1 MPDATRTTRRLFRTT
16 GRVAIAALVGL
27 VILAAVNT
35 SQAGNWWESDWETHS
50 PRWSEDNGSGSWGE
64 FWTHSNNPRTPW
76 HVGVVGGGHPRRA
89 GAQSIRFERRTGY
102 CGGADCAWNSE
113 RVELGSEVG
122 DRPGN
127 SRWYAWSVYHQNYQW
142 LGGSVA
148 PVHGQFKTWN
158 DGHQLAF
165 FNMDENR
172 GMVVNFDE
180 FEGWRGSKVI
190 IPKSQISNKWNDIR
204 VYAKW
209 STGADGIFR
218 IWVNGVLKVDR
229 RGRNMVNSDPV
240 MFRFGIYA
248 PQVNRAGAGRPT
260 QVVYYDELMR
270 GNSCQSVSQFMAC
283 DGNTNGV
290 KPYTGGASGNGTQ
303 TTGPGPG
310 ATDPANTSLETYVDK
325 YGDLLATYNA
335 NPGGQSKATWGK
347 RHYCDY
353 GHGEGRTSSGLTSLV
368 CATTLTTT
376 SPTIK
381 VSVKDVLG
389 RGNRFSAEITQGV
402 GAFSKIAV
410 FNGGI
415 FSFKDYETFRAIK
428 VRENQGLMLG
438 FSKHR
443 DKDGVLRDPVG
454 IGWLFDDV
462 ALMVAQDNSMFGYR
476 AEGVFD
482 FKDPTTTYVDAGY
495 RKKLA
500 GNMMLYTDLMYAF
513 GRSQPG
519 ELTTLSHLHALGM
532 ETRLDVQTGLRHR
545 FQFRFDLP
553 LRIEHGV
560 SRFYVEQGGRVHPLE
575 IDLEPAARQSSL
587 SLNHTYHFSRKSQLL
602 SDIHYTHNPDHRRGA
617 DDYSASLRY
626 QYRF

>member
-1 MPDATRTTRRLFRTT
+1 M
-16 GRVAIAALVGL
+16 GL
-27 VILAAVNT
+27 MANPVH
-35 SQAGNWWESDWETHS
+35 AGNWWEADFNTLS
-50 PRWSEDNGSGSWGE
+50 PRWSEDNGSGSWGK
-64 FWTHSNNPRTPW
+64 FWTHSNIPRHPW
-76 HVGVVGGGHPRRA
+76 AVSLVGGGHPVRA

-102 CGGADCAWNSE
+102 CGGDDCGWNSE
-113 RVELGSEVG
+113 RTELGTDGV
-122 DRPGN
+122 DRPGDN
-127 SRWYAWSVYHQNYQW
+127 TWYAWSVYHQNYQF
-142 LGGSVA
+142 LNNVA
-148 PVHGQFKTWN
+148 PVHGQFKTRN

-165 FNMDENR
+165 FNMDASR

-248 PQVNRAGAGRPT
+248 PQVNRAGTGRPT

-290 KPYTGGASGNGTQ
+290 NPYTGGAGGNGTQ
-303 TTGPGPG
+303 TTGSGPG
-310 ATDPANTSLETYVDK
+310 ATGAANASLEAYVDK
-325 YGDLLATYNA
+325 YGDLLAAYNA
-335 NPGGQSKATWGK
+335 NSGGQSKAAWGK
-347 RHYCDY
+347 QHYCGY
-353 GHGEGRTSSGLTSLV
+353 GHGEGRTSSGLTSSV
-368 CATTLTTT
+368 CATTLATT

-381 VSVKDVLG
+381 VSVNGILE
-389 RGNRFSAEITQGV
+389 RGNRFSTEITRGV
-402 GAFSKIAV
+402 GEFSKTVV
-410 FNGGI
+410 FNGDI
-415 FSFKDYETFRAIK
+415 FSFKDYETFRVIK

-443 DKDGVLRDPVG
+443 DKDGVLHDPVG

-482 FKDPTTTYVDAGY
+482 FKDPSTTYVDAGF
-495 RKKLA
+495 RRKLA

-519 ELTTLSHLHALGM
+519 ELTTLSHLHALGL
-532 ETRLDVQTGLRHR
+532 ETRLDVQAGLRHR
-545 FQFRFDLP
+545 FQFRFDFP
-553 LRIEHGV
+553 LRIEHGS
-560 SRFYVEQGGRVHPLE
+560 SRFYVEQGGRVYPLV
-575 IDLEPAARQSSL
+575 IDLEPAARQSTM
-587 SLNHTYHFSRKSQLL
+587 SLNHSYRLSRKSQLI
-602 SDIHYTHNPDHRRGA
+602 SDIHYTHNPDHRR
-617 DDYSASLRY
+617 DRNDYSAHLRV

>member
-1 MPDATRTTRRLFRTT
+1 MICEASGGIINKLVVLLGIGIMGLMPNP
-16 GRVAIAALVGL
+16 VY
-27 VILAAVNT
+27 
-35 SQAGNWWESDWETHS
+35 AGNWWDADFSVHS
-50 PRWSEDNGSGSWGE
+50 PRWSEDDGSGSWGK
-64 FWTHSNNPRTPW
+64 FWTHGNIPRHRW
-76 HVGVVGGGHPRRA
+76 AVDVVGGNHPRRA

-102 CGGADCAWNSE
+102 CGGDDCGWNSE
-113 RVELGSEVG
+113 RTELGTDGV
-122 DRPGN
+122 DRPGDN
-127 SRWYAWSVYHQNYQW
+127 TWYAWSVYHQNYQF
-142 LGGSVA
+142 LDNVS
-148 PVHGQFKTWN
+148 PIHGQFKTRN

-165 FNMDENR
+165 FNMDASR

-180 FEGWRGSKVI
+180 FEGWSGSKVI
-190 IPKSQISNKWNDIR
+190 IPKSQIPNKWNDIR

-270 GNSCQSVSQFMAC
+270 GNSCQNVSQFMAC
-283 DGNTNGV
+283 DGKTNGV
-290 KPYTGGASGNGTQ
+290 KPYTGGAGGNGTQ
-303 TTGPGPG
+303 TSGSGPG
-310 ATDPANTSLETYVDK
+310 ATGSANASLETYVNK
-325 YGDLLATYNA
+325 YGDLLSAYNA
-335 NPGGQSKATWGK
+335 NSGGQSKTDWGK
-347 RHYCDY
+347 RHYCTY
-353 GHGEGRTSSGLTSLV
+353 GHGEGRTSSGLTSSV
-368 CATTLTTT
+368 CATTLDTT
-376 SPTIK
+376 SPTIE
-381 VSVKDVLG
+381 VSVNDI
-389 RGNRFSAEITQGV
+389 RERADRFSDEITQGV
-402 GAFSKIAV
+402 GEFSKTAV

-443 DKDGVLRDPVG
+443 NKDGGLHDPVG

-482 FKDPTTTYVDAGY
+482 FKDPSTTYIGAGF
-495 RKKLA
+495 RKKLSGKA
-500 GNMMLYTDLMYAF
+500 MLYTDLMYAF

-519 ELTTLSHLHALGM
+519 ELTTLSHLHALGL
-532 ETRLDVQTGLRHR
+532 ETHLDIRANWRNR

-553 LRIEHGV
+553 LRIEHGS
-560 SRFYVEQGGRVHPLE
+560 SRFYVELGGRVHPLV
-575 IDLEPAARQSSL
+575 IDLEPAVRQSSL
-587 SLNHTYHFSRKSQLL
+587 SFNHSYRWSRKSWLI
-602 SDIHYTHNPDHRRGA
+602 SEINYTHNPNHRRGTN
-617 DDYSASLRY
+617 DYHAHLRV

>member
-1 MPDATRTTRRLFRTT
+1 MICDTPSGIINKLIVLL
-16 GRVAIAALVGL
+16 GIGL
-27 VILAAVNT
+27 MGLMANLAH
-35 SQAGNWWESDWETHS
+35 AGNWWESDWESHS

-76 HVGVVGGGHPRRA
+76 HVDVVGGSHPRRA

-102 CGGADCAWNSE
+102 CGGDDCGWNSE
-113 RVELGSEVG
+113 RTELGTDGV
-122 DRPGN
+122 DRPGDN
-127 SRWYAWSVYHQNYQW
+127 TWYAWSVYHQNYQF
-142 LGGSVA
+142 LNNVA
-148 PVHGQFKTWN
+148 PVHGQFKTRN

-165 FNMDENR
+165 FNMDASR

-204 VYAKW
+204 VYANW

-290 KPYTGGASGNGTQ
+290 NPYTGGAGGNGTQ
-303 TTGPGPG
+303 TTGSGPG
-310 ATDPANTSLETYVDK
+310 ATGAANASLEAYVDK
-325 YGDLLATYNA
+325 YGDLLAAYNA
-335 NPGGQSKATWGK
+335 NSGGQSKATWGK
-347 RHYCDY
+347 RHYCNY
-353 GHGEGRTSSGLTSLV
+353 GHGEGRSSSGLTSSV
-368 CATTLTTT
+368 CATTLNTT

-381 VSVKDVLG
+381 VSVNDIQE
-389 RGNRFSAEITQGV
+389 RGNRFSTEITRGV
-402 GAFSKIAV
+402 GEFSKTAV
-410 FNGGI
+410 FNGDI

-428 VRENQGLMLG
+428 VRESQGLMLG

-443 DKDGVLRDPVG
+443 DKDGVLHDPVG

-462 ALMVAQDNSMFGYR
+462 ALMVAQDNSIFGYR

-482 FKDPTTTYVDAGY
+482 FKDPSTTYVDAGF
-495 RKKLA
+495 RKKLTGKA
-500 GNMMLYTDLMYAF
+500 MLYTDLMYAF
-513 GRSQPG
+513 GRSRPG
-519 ELTTLSHLHALGM
+519 ELTTLSHLHALGL
-532 ETRLDVQTGLRHR
+532 ETRLDIRANWRNR

-553 LRIEHGV
+553 LRIEHGS
-560 SRFYVEQGGRVHPLE
+560 SRFYVEQEGQVHPLV

-587 SLNHTYHFSRKSQLL
+587 SFNHSYRLSRKSQLI
-602 SDIHYTHNPDHRRGA
+602 SDIHYTHNPHHRRGA
-617 DDYSASLRY
+617 DGYSAHLRV

>member
-1 MPDATRTTRRLFRTT
+1 MICEAS
-16 GRVAIAALVGL
+16 GGIINKLVVLLGIGIMGL
-27 VILAAVNT
+27 MANPVY
-35 SQAGNWWESDWETHS
+35 AGNWWDADFSVHS
-50 PRWSEDNGSGSWGE
+50 PRWSEDDGSGSWGK
-64 FWTHSNNPRTPW
+64 FWTHGNIPRHRW
-76 HVGVVGGGHPRRA
+76 AVDVVGGGHPRRA

-102 CGGADCAWNSE
+102 CGGDDCGWNSE
-113 RVELGSEVG
+113 RTELGTDGV
-122 DRPGN
+122 DRPGDN
-127 SRWYAWSVYHQNYQW
+127 TWYAWSVYHQNYQF
-142 LGGSVA
+142 LDNVS
-148 PVHGQFKTWN
+148 PIHGQFKTRN

-165 FNMDENR
+165 FNMDASR

-180 FEGWRGSKVI
+180 FEGWSGSKVI
-190 IPKSQISNKWNDIR
+190 IPKSQIPNKWNDIR

-270 GNSCQSVSQFMAC
+270 GNSCQNVSQFMAC
-283 DGNTNGV
+283 DGKTNGV
-290 KPYTGGASGNGTQ
+290 KPYTGGAGGNGTQ
-303 TTGPGPG
+303 TSGSGPG
-310 ATDPANTSLETYVDK
+310 ATGSANASLETYVNK
-325 YGDLLATYNA
+325 YGDLLAAYNA
-335 NPGGQSKATWGK
+335 NSGGQSKTDWGK
-347 RHYCDY
+347 RHYCTY
-353 GHGEGRTSSGLTSLV
+353 GHGEGRTSSGLTSSV
-368 CATTLTTT
+368 CATTLDTT
-376 SPTIK
+376 SPTIE
-381 VSVKDVLG
+381 VSVNDI
-389 RGNRFSAEITQGV
+389 RERADRFSDEITQGV
-402 GAFSKIAV
+402 GEFSKTAV

-443 DKDGVLRDPVG
+443 NKDGGLHDPVG

-482 FKDPTTTYVDAGY
+482 FKDPSTTYIGAGF
-495 RKKLA
+495 RKKLSGKA
-500 GNMMLYTDLMYAF
+500 MLYTDLMYAF

-519 ELTTLSHLHALGM
+519 ELTTLSHLHALGL
-532 ETRLDVQTGLRHR
+532 ETHLDIRANWRNR

-553 LRIEHGV
+553 LRIEHGS
-560 SRFYVEQGGRVHPLE
+560 SRFYVELGGRVHPLV
-575 IDLEPAARQSSL
+575 IDLEPAVRQSSL
-587 SLNHTYHFSRKSQLL
+587 SFNHSYRWSRKSWLI
-602 SDIHYTHNPDHRRGA
+602 SEINYTHNPNHRRGTN
-617 DDYSASLRY
+617 DYHAHLRV

>member
-1 MPDATRTTRRLFRTT
+1 MKF
-16 GRVAIAALVGL
+16 IQF
-27 VILAAVNT
+27 I
-35 SQAGNWWESDWETHS
+35 
-50 PRWSEDNGSGSWGE
+50 
-64 FWTHSNNPRTPW
+64 
-76 HVGVVGGGHPRRA
+76 GVVA
-89 GAQSIRFERRTGY
+89 FCTSTSVIANE
-102 CGGADCAWNSE
+102 AWNSNWTWGGQQWDATSTGGISRTLLRQGDSIE
-113 RVELGSEVG
+113 TILRINDCVRNPDSTFVDDCDRYIRRAQARSHQKFEKNRNLRYQFSVRKPLAHGDPNQGGYINFFEVKPWSDGITHTVPTVALYINPKTNEMNLIQSLG
-122 DRPGN
+122 N
-127 SRWYAWSVYHQNYQW
+127 
-142 LGGSVA
+142 
-148 PVHGQFKTWN
+148 HGAN
-158 DGHQLAF
+158 PA
-165 FNMDENR
+165 
-172 GMVVNFDE
+172 
-180 FEGWRGSKVI
+180 
-190 IPKSQISNKWNDIR
+190 SQNDIYTSLGR
-204 VYAKW
+204 MGQGWNNFKIETNQ
-209 STGADGIFR
+209 STGADGYLRIYQNGQLIYNYQGKTTYPHNRPIKYWIGPYICCKLNELTNEPDHIFVYKNVQAESV
-218 IWVNGVLKVDR
+218 VN
-229 RGRNMVNSDPV
+229 
-240 MFRFGIYA
+240 A
-248 PQVNRAGAGRPT
+248 
-260 QVVYYDELMR
+260 VVEPES
-270 GNSCQSVSQFMAC
+270 NFS
-283 DGNTNGV
+283 
-290 KPYTGGASGNGTQ
+290 
-303 TTGPGPG
+303 
-310 ATDPANTSLETYVDK
+310 TYVDK
-325 YGDLLATYNA
+325 YGDLLAAYNA

-381 VSVKDVLG
+381 VSVEDVLG

>member
-1 MPDATRTTRRLFRTT
+1 MLNVTRAARRLLRTTEQA
-16 GRVAIAALVGL
+16 AIAVLVGL
-27 VILAAVNT
+27 IILAAVNT
-35 SQAGNWWESDWETHS
+35 AQAGNWWESVWESYS
-50 PRWSEDNGSGSWGE
+50 PRWSEDNGSGSWGR

-102 CGGADCAWNSE
+102 CGGDDCGWSSE
-113 RVELGSEVG
+113 RTELGTDGV
-122 DRPGN
+122 DRPGDDT
-127 SRWYAWSVYHQNYQW
+127 WYAWSVYHQNYQF
-142 LGGSVA
+142 LNNVS
-148 PVHGQFKTWN
+148 PIHGQFKSRN
-158 DGHQLAF
+158 DGYQLAF
-165 FNMDENR
+165 FNMDASR

-180 FEGWRGSKVI
+180 FEGWSGSKVI

-270 GNSCQSVSQFMAC
+270 GSSCQSVSQFMAC
-283 DGNTNGV
+283 DSNTAGV
-290 KPYTGGASGNGTQ
+290 SPTTGGDSGNGSQ
-303 TTGPGPG
+303 TT
-310 ATDPANTSLETYVDK
+310 DLENYVNK
-325 YGDLLATYNA
+325 YGDLLAAYNA
-335 NPGGQSKATWGK
+335 NSGGQSKTAWGK
-347 RHYCDY
+347 WHYCAY
-353 GHGEGRTSSGLTSLV
+353 GHGEGRTSSGLTSSV
-368 CATTLTTT
+368 CATTLTTI

-381 VSVKDVLG
+381 VTVNNIREAG
-389 RGNRFSAEITQGV
+389 TRFSDEITQGV
-402 GAFSKIAV
+402 GEFSKTAV
-410 FNGGI
+410 FNGDI

-443 DKDGVLRDPVG
+443 DKDGGLHDPVG

-462 ALMVAQDNSMFGYR
+462 AVMAAQDNSMFGYR

-482 FKDPTTTYVDAGY
+482 FKDPSTTYIGAGF

-500 GNMMLYTDLMYAF
+500 GKAMLYTDLMYAF
-513 GRSQPG
+513 GRSRPG
-519 ELTTLSHLHALGM
+519 ELTMLSHLHALGL
-532 ETRLDVQTGLRHR
+532 ETRLDIRANWRNR
-545 FQFRFDLP
+545 FRFRFDLP
-553 LRIEHGV
+553 LRIEHGS
-560 SRFYVEQGGRVHPLE
+560 SRFYVEQGGRVHPLV
-575 IDLEPAARQSSL
+575 IDLEPAVRQSSL
-587 SLNHTYHFSRKSQLL
+587 SFEHRYRWSRKSQLI
-602 SDIHYTHNPDHRRGA
+602 SDIHYTHNPNHRRGRN
-617 DDYSASLRY
+617 DYRAHLRVQY
-626 QYRF
+626 QF